1 MITLYS
7 KPNCPHCVQAKSFFD
22 SHGIAYTPVD
32 ITADAAAREFVIG
45 RGHKT
50 VPQIYVGE
58 SLLVE
63 GGNAGLQKLS
73 PDEVRTRAA
82 ALTERA

>member
-7 KPNCPHCVQAKSFFD
+7 KPNCPHCVQSKNYLTT
-22 SHGIAYTPVD
+22 HGIDFTEVNVLESQEALD
-32 ITADAAAREFVIG
+32 FIKA

-63 GGNAGLQKLS
+63 GGNSALQRLT
-73 PDEVRTRAA
+73 PDEVRSKVTML
-82 ALTERA
+82 LT